1 MGRTRGVR
9 SARAICAWLIL
20 TAVVVLVWPDAGRA
34 ETPAE
39 FYRGKTVTIVVSSAP
54 GGGYDLLARA
64 LSRHLPNHLPGAPQI
79 VVQNMPGAGA
89 IVATNYL
96 YGKAPR
102 DGTVIGALNNNAPF
116 EPLFGTKQASYD
128 PTKFLWLGTPSMET
142 GMLTVWHTTPV
153 ASWRDVLA
161 HEITLGASGANST
174 PAFYG
179 RVLQET
185 LGLKLK
191 LIVGYQ
197 SQTAAFLAM
206 ERGELDGYSSV
217 FWSALKSVR
226 PEWIKDHKVKLLLQF
241 GMQKEPELPNV
252 PFALD
257 LIEREADRQL
267 MEAACAPLAAGRP
280 YVFPPEVPADR
291 VLAMRTALMTSF
303 ADQAFIDEA
312 TRIGLDVGVP
322 RSGEEL
328 GGLIERIYTRTPPD
342 VVARLRR
349 LNQSE

>member
-1 MGRTRGVR
+1 MSVMSRWIAFL
-9 SARAICAWLIL
+9 SALFSLA
-20 TAVVVLVWPDAGRA
+20 AGPA
-34 ETPAE
+34 TGETVAE
-39 FYRGKTVTIVVSSAP
+39 FYKGKTVSIIVSSAP
-54 GGGYDLLARA
+54 GGGYDTLARTLA
-64 LSRHLPNHLPGAPQI
+64 KYLPNQLPGAPQI

-89 IVATNYL
+89 IVATNFL

-116 EPLFGTKQASYD
+116 EPLFGTKQATYD
-128 PTKFLWLGTPSMET
+128 PVKFNWLGTPSVET
-142 GMLTVWHTTPV
+142 GLLTIWHASPV
-153 ASWRDVLA
+153 SSWRDVLTR
-161 HEITLGASGANST
+161 EITLGASGANST

-185 LGLKLK
+185 MGLKLK

-226 PEWIKDHKVKLLLQF
+226 PDWIKENKVKILVQF
-241 GMQKEPELPNV
+241 GLQKEPELPNV

-267 MEAACAPLAAGRP
+267 MEAACAPLSAGRP
-280 YVFPPEVPADR
+280 YVMPPDVPAER
-291 VLAMRTALMTSF
+291 VAAMRTAMLRAF
-303 ADQAFIDEA
+303 KDPAFIDEA
-312 TRIGLDVGVP
+312 TRIGLDVGSP
-322 RSGEEL
+322 RTGEQL
-328 GGLIERIYTRTPPD
+328 GGLIEKIYRATPLE
-342 VVARLRR
+342 VVERLRR
-349 LNQSE
+349 LNQAE